1 MTENGPDIGRVI
13 GRRYQLVR
21 LLGDG
26 ASGTVYEGRDQ
37 IVNRRVAVKLL
48 HAELLESEEHLSR
61 FFRETRAAQRI
72 RHPGIVAFIASRTT
86 EGGRPFLVQ
95 EFLHG
100 QDMEQAMEAGS
111 LGLPEVFEIALQL
124 LDALGAVHAVG
135 LVHRDVKP
143 ANVLLLHDEFGGL
156 CVKLVDFGIITLG
169 ESAMELTADGLT
181 VGTPQY
187 MSPEQARA
195 EDVDARADLWSV
207 GVILFEALSGTL
219 PFDSADPFDLL
230 LQIVQNDAPSLAVL
244 RDDLPPG
251 LIEVVDRAL
260 FKERDERWRSAK
272 EMAAALRRGVGLA

>member
-1 MTENGPDIGRVI
+1 MKNASDIGRVI
-13 GRRYQLVR
+13 GRRYELLR

-37 IVNRRVAVKLL
+37 IVNQRVAVKLL
-48 HAELLESEEHLSR
+48 HADLLGSEEHLSR
-61 FFRETRAAQRI
+61 FFRETQAAQRI
-72 RHPGIVAFIASRTT
+72 RHPGIVAFIASGTT
-86 EGGRPFLVQ
+86 EGGRPYLVQ

-100 QDMEQAMEAGS
+100 QDMQQASEAGA

-156 CVKLVDFGIITLG
+156 HVRLVDFGIITLN

-195 EDVDARADLWSV
+195 DDVDGRADLWSV
-207 GVILFEALSGTL
+207 GVLLFEALSGML
-219 PFDSADPFDLL
+219 PFDSEDTFDVL
-230 LQIVQNDAPSLAVL
+230 LQIVQNDTPSLATL
-244 RDDLPPG
+244 RDDLPAG
-251 LIEVVDRAL
+251 LIDVVDRAL
-260 FKERDERWRSAK
+260 CKNREDRWGSAK